1 MGNDQSTVLDK
12 EREVLENIYHITEG
26 RLDANHE
33 DVNRKVNAGTSAANC
48 QPSHTL
54 KEIEEERLRKLEEEE
69 AERREREIV
78 EAERLA
84 GLLDINDSQH
94 AAYIAAQQLQ
104 QQEGSRRRLD
114 SQGSSQRQQQSQQQ
128 PEKGSIGSYVQ
139 MAKMGYQELVNAII
153 RPPRANYREEHLG
166 PPAFSFLGKRFT
178 RTDFTLQ
185 TKRGLNLQ
193 CSHWEPVERSV
204 ERIPVVIYMHGNASA
219 RVEVLPQLTCLLA
232 LGVAVFAFDFAG
244 SGKSDGEHV
253 SLGYYEREDLMCVVA
268 HLRATDVVS
277 TIALWGRS
285 MGAGECD
292 LALLSCFVI
301 TVVDVWCIPFAQHL
315 IHHIPCAL
323 LSVTALMH
331 GDRDPSI
338 AGMVLDSPF
347 ADLSRLCEEM
357 VEKARDQGI
366 NVPGFVSSVAI
377 RMIRGSVRRQADFD
391 IKDVSPISHVEHC
404 FIPALFVAAENDDFI
419 PKAHSMSLYDVY
431 AGDANM
437 IVVDG
442 DHNSNRPRF
451 MFDSVSIFLQA
462 ALQIPP
468 DWQLRVH
475 PSMNI
480 SSPPWRYPGATVAQ
494 RGRTSSASS
503 TDRQHPTMTM
513 HSMTSPTRQAALPK
527 ESDDIDAE
535 EETAAA
541 IAAGLEFD
549 DGNDAN
555 INVETLGM
563 TSERQREIQGS
574 LFRMLGHE
582 GDEGNSGAALPSENS
597 AVAMNGEGNHQY
609 DDDSSE
615 EEDVLVNLSD

>member
-285 MGAGECD
+285 MGA
-292 LALLSCFVI
+292 
-301 TVVDVWCIPFAQHL
+301 
-315 IHHIPCAL
+315 
-323 LSVTALMH
+323 VTALMH

-357 VEKARDQGI
+357 VDKARDQGI

-419 PKAHSMSLYDVY
+419 PKSHSMSLYDVY

-494 RGRTSSASS
+494 RGRTFSASS

>member
-1 MGNDQSTVLDK
+1 MGNDQSSVLDE
-12 EREVLENIYHITEG
+12 ERKMLESIYQISEG
-26 RLDANHE
+26 RLDTADHAE
-33 DVNRKVNAGTSAANC
+33 VNSKVNAGTAAPNC

-54 KEIEEERLRKLEEEE
+54 REIEEERRRRQEEE
-69 AERREREIV
+69 

-94 AAYIAAQQLQ
+94 ADYLARRDGGG
-104 QQEGSRRRLD
+104 EGGENSGTRRRLD
-114 SQGSSQRQQQSQQQ
+114 SQGSQGSLRQSQQQQQ

-139 MAKMGYQELVNAII
+139 MAKTGYQELVNAII

-166 PPAFSFLGKRFT
+166 PPAFNFLGKRFT

-193 CSHWEPVERSV
+193 CSHWEPVERTAD
-204 ERIPVVIYMHGNASA
+204 RIPVVIYMHGNASA

-244 SGKSDGEHV
+244 SGKSDGDHV
-253 SLGYYEREDLMCVVA
+253 TLGYYEREDLLCVVA

-285 MGAGECD
+285 MGA
-292 LALLSCFVI
+292 
-301 TVVDVWCIPFAQHL
+301 
-315 IHHIPCAL
+315 
-323 LSVTALMH
+323 VTALMH

-347 ADLSRLCEEM
+347 ADLTRLCEEM
-357 VEKARDQGI
+357 VDKARDHGI

-391 IKDVSPISHVEHC
+391 IKDVSPLAHAEHC

-419 PKAHSMSLYDVY
+419 PKAHSLSLHDVY
-431 AGDANM
+431 AGDSNM

-442 DHNSNRPRF
+442 DHNSSRPRF

-462 ALQIPP
+462 CLQIPP
-468 DWQLRVH
+468 DWQLRIH

-480 SSPPWRYPGATVAQ
+480 SAPPWRYPGPE
-494 RGRTSSASS
+494 RGRMVSLSSGRQNSS
-503 TDRQHPTMTM
+503 MQ
-513 HSMTSPTRQAALPK
+513 SVTSPTRPAK
-527 ESDDIDAE
+527 IDLAE
-535 EETAAA
+535 EAAAA
-541 IAAGLEFD
+541 IAAGLDYE
-549 DGNDAN
+549 DGEKDSN
-555 INVETLGM
+555 INVEDLGM

-582 GDEGNSGAALPSENS
+582 SNDNAECASSNHHNTAAL
-597 AVAMNGEGNHQY
+597 NGGIPNL
-609 DDDSSE
+609 DDLSD
-615 EEDVLVNLSD
+615 EEDVIVNMSAP